1 MDDKSALLGQLRID
15 RKAPPAGAG
24 HGLLWLAVV
33 ALVFSPFEWAND
45 RLTYGVPMWV
55 WQLVLVP
62 PAVVLAISP
71 VIGHFKSQ
79 RSSEPGVARASS

>member
-1 MDDKSALLGQLRID
+1 MASAVSIVLVDFVRRRFRLEVI
-15 RKAPPAGAG
+15 
-24 HGLLWLAVV
+24 LWLAVV

-79 RSSEPGVARASS
+79 RSSEPGVARARS